1 MIILDDS
8 NQPIQSECHFLTTD
22 GSFQVAIESS
32 GSGTQKAGVAKR
44 NPEYQKLLFYVLKRI
59 GICKCDIT
67 RIYLDSANKTVQS
80 APINERIIPIEIG
93 YPFSTH
99 LMEDNEIEKIR
110 QSISRSLSLMFR
122 NPAAKSKSGNSQKR
136 IVITLSK
143 PLLFSTFYA
152 SQPNPTKEF
161 DLLQKIHQYSNTEVL
176 AMQKARRGQG
186 IFKKQLLRDFR
197 CRCAING
204 IQTPCLLIASH
215 IKPWEVCSH
224 QERLNPLNGLLL
236 SPIFDKLFDNGL
248 MSFDSEGR
256 ILISKRLGPEEIN
269 RCGINSNFILPRH
282 EIRQCFLEYHRTIKF
297 QR

>member
-8 NQPIQSECHFLTTD
+8 NMPIQSECHFQTTN
-22 GSFQVAIESS
+22 GNFQVAIESS
-32 GSGTQKAGVAKR
+32 GSGTKKTGVARR

-59 GICKCDIT
+59 GTGKCDIT
-67 RIYLDSANKTVQS
+67 SIYLDSANKTVQS

-93 YPFSTH
+93 YPFTTH
-99 LMEDNEIEKIR
+99 SMRDDEIEKIR
-110 QSISRSLSLMFR
+110 QSISRCLSLMFR

-152 SQPNPTKEF
+152 SQPNATKEF
-161 DLLQKIHQYSNTEVL
+161 DLLQSIPQYSNTEVL

-186 IFKKQLLRDFR
+186 IFKKHLLRDFGR
-197 CRCAING
+197 RCAING
-204 IQTPCLLIASH
+204 IETPCLLIASH

-236 SPIFDKLFDNGL
+236 SPIFDKLFDYGL
-248 MSFDSEGR
+248 MSFNADGR
-256 ILISKRLGPEEIN
+256 ILISNRLGPEEIN
-269 RCGINSNFILPRH
+269 RCGISRDFILPRH
-282 EIRQCFLEYHRTIKF
+282 EIRQYFLEYHRMVKYKK
-297 QR
+297 